1 MALVVVSGE
10 IVELVVDAIEVN
22 AGVVVS
28 CTSFTRIVGLENVTP
43 EIVRT
48 NSFPTSLDEL
58 AWTFSLPEDS
68 YVTETLAS
76 TRLFISTFQRQLANA
91 GDTLTCIRP

>member
-1 MALVVVSGE
+1 MVVLVNLMALVVVSDE
-10 IVELVVDAIEVN
+10 IVELVVDAIEVD

-48 NSFPTSLDEL
+48 SSFPTSLDEL
-58 AWTFSLPEDS
+58 
-68 YVTETLAS
+68 V
-76 TRLFISTFQRQLANA
+76 
-91 GDTLTCIRP
+91 